1 MTSTI
6 VSTPGKVLVAGGYLI
21 LDRNY
26 DGLVVAVDSRFYTVI
41 KKIEAEN
48 TFCNSNN
55 DNSWKINVIS
65 PQFNNT
71 KWEYK
76 VIINDYNN
84 KEDIRQCELMTL
96 NSNESG
102 NNTFIDVTLKFALS
116 IIIQRIDYSSFS
128 KILEKG
134 LNIFIVG
141 SNDFY
146 SQREQLKNQG
156 LEISLASLRSLKP
169 FCKLNKTL
177 KNVHKTGLGSS
188 AALITSFVTAL
199 FVHFNLINNK
209 EDVDDNYSRTLIH
222 NVAQFCHCFAQG
234 KIGSGFDVSAGV
246 WGSHTYKR
254 FSTSILENPNIT
266 EINTIIDPMLNKWDN
281 QVSPFSLPPGFNLIL
296 ADIDTGSNTPSMVS
310 KVLQWRKNDPEQA
323 NKLWEELNK
332 YNKFLADNLTKLTKE
347 YDNDQKLYCNTIEIC
362 SNSKASE
369 WLSISEKNPNESYI
383 IRLLSLIYTT
393 FQNIRKLLREMSK
406 LSKVP
411 IEPPEQTKLLDLC
424 NEIPGVVL
432 SGVPGAGGYDAIFCI
447 YITPISS
454 STTTAF
460 HSIKGDGCLNKLEQL
475 FYNYKGLDVLPLLS
489 KESSKAQVF
498 PQSLVHVIIKP
509 IWPQK
514 SITCFLLMEQSRS
527 SSLTGVNKTILR
539 SHHLSFL
546 LIALESL

>member
-146 SQREQLKNQG
+146 SQREQVGNFLSLIINDINDYELIVDPLFMDTYVYKLKNQG

-254 FSTSILENPNIT
+254 FSTMSES
-266 EINTIIDPMLNKWDN
+266 
-281 QVSPFSLPPGFNLIL
+281 VSPFSLPPGFNLIL

-489 KESSKAQVF
+489 KESSKG
-498 PQSLVHVIIKP
+498 
-509 IWPQK
+509 
-514 SITCFLLMEQSRS
+514 FLIHKNIDD
-527 SSLTGVNKTILR
+527 VYV
-539 SHHLSFL
+539 
-546 LIALESL
+546 